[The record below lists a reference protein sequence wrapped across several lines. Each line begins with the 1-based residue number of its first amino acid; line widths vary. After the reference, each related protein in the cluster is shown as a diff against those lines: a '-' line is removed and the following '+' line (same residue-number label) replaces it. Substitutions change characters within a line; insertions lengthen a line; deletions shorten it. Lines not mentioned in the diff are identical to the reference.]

1 MTLYVDDI
9 LMASNDLK
17 IIAATKGW
25 LTLNFNM
32 EDVGDASYVLEE
44 KIYRNLSK
52 RVLGLSQETYL
63 KNVLE
68 ILF

>member
-25 LTLNFNM
+25 LTSNFNM
-32 EDVGDASYVLEE
+32 KDVGDASYVLEV
-44 KIYRNLSK
+44 KIYRNLLRGFLVSRK
-52 RVLGLSQETYL
+52 RHT
-63 KNVLE
+63 
-68 ILF
+68 